1 MRRRSTSRKLDG
13 ALFEMPQKTVSLGL
27 QTIWTAP
34 LSGVEVLGG
43 QVSHDF
49 PIPLTLV
56 HVFEPGFTNI
66 PDVEGL
72 VLLVEEEPA
81 GGDEPVAAHLHDERG
96 AVAPRVGAPALVP
109 QLVALKFD
117 AKILVAHRLDRSER
131 L

>member
-96 AVAPRVGAPALVP
+96 AVAPRVVAPALVL
-109 QLVALKFD
+109 QSVALHHHTEIF
-117 AKILVAHRLDRSER
+117 VAHRPTRGKVP
-131 L
+131 